1 MDPNPHHPRTLIPR
15 PRHHRPPPVS
25 VTIGDL
31 ARGETLHAYEVP
43 GTGHN
48 LVVINLLYADDVPRI
63 ERAYRTLDHP
73 ARRYIWQAIV
83 TPDPWVDPA
92 GYAAARWW
100 DDLGCI
106 DLALIRLMESRGHA
120 TAWPH
125 GYSAGPLLSPS
136 RA

>member
-1 MDPNPHHPRTLIPR
+1 MTL
-15 PRHHRPPPVS
+15 
-25 VTIGDL
+25 GDL

-43 GTGHN
+43 GTGHH

-63 ERAYRTLDHP
+63 ERAYQALDHP
-73 ARRYIWQAIV
+73 ARPHVWAAMV

-92 GYAAARWW
+92 GYAEARWW
-100 DDLGCI
+100 ATLERLDL
-106 DLALIRLMESRGHA
+106 DLIRLMESRGHA